1 MSIKDLIIVVDE
13 DSSPPPSPA
22 SIRKDH
28 YDTSLIMASK
38 SNFDDSIDS
47 FASQRSSKSDRRRRT
62 RKRGNN
68 KKSSNK
74 LNKNKKVQQYQLG
87 DDGTTLRREITPED
101 IFFALINGEEI
112 GGSAVVHHQS
122 SLALSKSSIDPLN
135 DDIVI
140 TEEVD
145 YCNDEDYE
153 EVSEI
158 DYNDTFPVR
167 EEEGEEE
174 KEEITSITNV
184 TTDVTT
190 TATSSRPPKPHSSRK
205 SSSSSTA
212 TPSVFFQFA
221 NQVRTRHEL
230 NIKAMKFREFVDV
243 RHRTHNLKLYRNC
256 FVGSEAV
263 SAMIYNGMVET
274 REQGVNLGRQ
284 MAKDL
289 GLFRHVKGWYL
300 FQDSD
305 DYFYQFRYGNGGT
318 TSTSNSVASQQG
330 DFDELTFGTG
340 LSSCDTHSITPSSDD
355 IIVGDITEGC
365 CGRLQQM
372 AKAFRE
378 CVDVKDRRYRLKTYK
393 NCFVGSEA
401 VDMLVSTRIAN
412 SRSEAVEF
420 GRTLARELNLFSHVT
435 EDHAFCDKNLFFRF
449 NDSGIKP
456 NKRVLPI
463 VLATL

>member
-1 MSIKDLIIVVDE
+1 MLVVANVAVQPKATGEEEIVKE
-13 DSSPPPSPA
+13 GTTKSPP
-22 SIRKDH
+22 
-28 YDTSLIMASK
+28 TSKI
-38 SNFDDSIDS
+38 N
-47 FASQRSSKSDRRRRT
+47 
-62 RKRGNN
+62 
-68 KKSSNK
+68 
-74 LNKNKKVQQYQLG
+74 
-87 DDGTTLRREITPED
+87 TTPREITPED

-112 GGSAVVHHQS
+112 GVHQP
-122 SLALSKSSIDPLN
+122 LALSKSSIDLN
-135 DDIVI
+135 DGII

-145 YCNDEDYE
+145 YYNDEDYE
-153 EVSEI
+153 DFSEI

-167 EEEGEEE
+167 AEEEE
-174 KEEITSITNV
+174 KEEITSIANY
-184 TTDVTT
+184 TTSS
-190 TATSSRPPKPHSSRK
+190 SSRPPKPHSSRK
-205 SSSSSTA
+205 SSSSI
-212 TPSVFFQFA
+212 FFQFA

-243 RHRTHNLKLYRNC
+243 RDRSHNLKIYRNC
-256 FVGSEAV
+256 FVGSEAI
-263 SAMIYNGMVET
+263 SAMIYNGLVET
-274 REQGVNLGRQ
+274 REQGANLGRQ

-289 GLFRHVKGWYL
+289 GLFRHVKGRYL

-305 DYFYQFRYGNGGT
+305 DYFYQFRHGSGGGATT
-318 TSTSNSVASQQG
+318 TSGSGSSQQG
-330 DFDELTFGTG
+330 DFDELTFSKG

-355 IIVGDITEGC
+355 IIVGYITEGS

-372 AKAFRE
+372 AQAFRE
-378 CVDVKDRRYRLKTYK
+378 CVDVKDRRYRLRTYK

-456 NKRVLPI
+456 DKRVLPI